1 MTPKHPVGPHGGSLA
16 GIPDFCREIGAN
28 IRAARRKLDET
39 QAELAGRLDLST
51 NFIAHLE
58 RGSRKPSLDTI
69 LALAKG
75 LEITL
80 ADLVDSGPSPARAA
94 KDSPRLRRAIRL
106 LRTTPPDRLD
116 LFIRL
121 LEALRRG
128 PGPHDSPPRR
138 GRAGR

>member
-1 MTPKHPVGPHGGSLA
+1 MAHKPPVGRHGGSLA
-16 GIPDFCREIGAN
+16 GVPAFCREIGAN
-28 IRAARRKLDET
+28 IRAARRKMDET
-39 QAELAGRLDLST
+39 QEELAGRLGLST

-58 RGSRKPSLDTI
+58 RGTRKPSLDT
-69 LALAKG
+69 LVALAKS

-80 ADLVDSGPSPARAA
+80 EDLIASGPSPDPAA
-94 KDSPRLRRAIRL
+94 KDSPRLRRSIRL

>member
-1 MTPKHPVGPHGGSLA
+1 MSPKHPVGPRGGSLA
-16 GIPDFCREIGAN
+16 GVPAFCRQIGAN
-28 IRAARRKLDET
+28 IRTARRKLDET
-39 QAELAGRLDLST
+39 QAELARRLDLST

-58 RGSRKPSLDTI
+58 RGSRKPSLDTL
-69 LALAKG
+69 LALAKA

-80 ADLVDSGPSPARAA
+80 ADLIDSGPPPPRTA

-121 LEALRRG
+121 LEALRTG